1 MRISKNFT
9 LAELTKSNTAT
20 RLGISNTPDKEGIH
34 KLRLLA
40 TELLQPLRNA
50 VGPLRVTSGYRSESL
65 NKAIGGSFKLDEN
78 GNYVALSQHCK
89 CEAVDLQFVKRG
101 RMDNMKIFNA
111 IVTLGLDFDQLILE
125 FGNPAPTAEKDSDNP
140 DWIHISWKV
149 TGNRRQILVA
159 YKDENN
165 RTKYRAKKHYNTI

>member
-20 RLGISNTPDKEGIH
+20 RLGISNVPDKEGIH

-65 NKAIGGSFKLDEN
+65 NAAIGGSNK
-78 GNYVALSQHCK
+78 SQHTK

-101 RMDNMKIFNA
+101 SMDNMRIFNA
-111 IVTLGLDFDQLILE
+111 IINRALEFDQIILE
-125 FGNPAPTAEKDSDNP
+125 FGGATAEKDSNNP

-165 RTKYRAKKHYNTI
+165 RTKYRPKKNYYSV

>member
-50 VGPLRVTSGYRSESL
+50 VGPLRVTSGFRSESL
-65 NKAIGGSFKLDEN
+65 NAAIGGSNK
-78 GNYVALSQHCK
+78 SQHTK

-101 RMDNMKIFNA
+101 RMDNMRIFNA
-111 IVTLGLDFDQLILE
+111 IISQGLEFDQCILE
-125 FGNPAPTAEKDSDNP
+125 FGGSTAHTDSDNP
-140 DWIHISWKV
+140 DWIHISWKI
-149 TGNRRQILVA
+149 TGNRKQVLVA

-165 RTKYRAKKHYNTI
+165 KTKYRAKKHYNTI

>member
-65 NKAIGGSFKLDEN
+65 NAAIGGSNK
-78 GNYVALSQHCK
+78 SQHTK

-101 RMDNMKIFNA
+101 RMDNMRIFNA
-111 IVTLGLDFDQLILE
+111 IISQGLEFDQCILE
-125 FGNPAPTAEKDSDNP
+125 FGGSTAHTDSDNP
-140 DWIHISWKV
+140 DWIHISWKI
-149 TGNRRQILVA
+149 TGNRKQVLVA

-165 RTKYRAKKHYNTI
+165 KTKYRAKKHYNTI

>member
-50 VGPLRVTSGYRSESL
+50 VGALRVTSGYRSESL
-65 NKAIGGSFKLDEN
+65 NAAIGGSNK
-78 GNYVALSQHCK
+78 SQHTK

-101 RMDNMKIFNA
+101 SMDNMRIFNA

-125 FGNPAPTAEKDSDNP
+125 FGGATADKDSDNP
-140 DWIHISWKV
+140 
-149 TGNRRQILVA
+149 
-159 YKDENN
+159 
-165 RTKYRAKKHYNTI
+165 

>member
-20 RLGISNTPDKEGIH
+20 RLGICNTTAKEGIH

-50 VGPLRVTSGYRSESL
+50 VGPLRVTSGYRYESL
-65 NKAIGGSFKLDEN
+65 NKAIGGSNK
-78 GNYVALSQHCK
+78 SQHTK

-101 RMDNMKIFNA
+101 RMDNMRIFNA
-111 IVTLGLDFDQLILE
+111 IISQVLEFDQCILE
-125 FGNPAPTAEKDSDNP
+125 FGGATANSDSDNP
-140 DWIHISWKV
+140 DWINISWKV
-149 TGNRRQILVA
+149 TENRKQILVA

-165 RTKYRAKKHYNTI
+165 KTKYRAQKHYNTI

>member
-9 LAELTKSNTAT
+9 LLELTKSNTAT

-65 NKAIGGSFKLDEN
+65 NKAIGGSN
-78 GNYVALSQHCK
+78 NSQHTK

-101 RMDNMKIFNA
+101 KMDNMKIFNA
-111 IVTLGLDFDQLILE
+111 IINHALEFDQCILE
-125 FGNPAPTAEKDSDNP
+125 FGGATADKDSDNP
-140 DWIHISWKV
+140 DWIHLSWKIK
-149 TGNRRQILVA
+149 GNRRQILVA

-165 RTKYRAKKHYNTI
+165 ITKYRKPNNYFC

>member
-9 LAELTKSNTAT
+9 LAELTASNTSK

-65 NKAIGGSFKLDEN
+65 NAAIGGSNK
-78 GNYVALSQHCK
+78 SQHCK

-101 RMDNMKIFNA
+101 RMDNMRIFNA
-111 IVTLGLDFDQLILE
+111 IVTMGLDFDQLILE
-125 FGNPAPTAEKDSDNP
+125 FGGATADKDSDNP

-165 RTKYRAKKHYNTI
+165 RTKYRPKKNYYAI

>member
-9 LAELTKSNTAT
+9 LAELTASNTSK
-20 RLGISNTPDKEGIH
+20 RLGISNIPDKEGIH

-50 VGPLRVTSGYRSESL
+50 VGPLRISSGYRSESL
-65 NKAIGGSFKLDEN
+65 NAAIGGSNK
-78 GNYVALSQHCK
+78 SQHTK

-101 RMDNMKIFNA
+101 SMDNMRIFNA
-111 IVTLGLDFDQLILE
+111 IIRLGLEFDQCILE
-125 FGNPAPTAEKDSDNP
+125 FGGATANSDSDNP

-149 TGNRRQILVA
+149 TENRKQILVA

-165 RTKYRAKKHYNTI
+165 KTKYRAKKHYNTI

>member
-50 VGPLRVTSGYRSESL
+50 VGPLRVTSGFRSESL
-65 NKAIGGSFKLDEN
+65 NAAIGGSNK
-78 GNYVALSQHCK
+78 SQHTK

-101 RMDNMKIFNA
+101 SMDNMRIFNA
-111 IVTLGLDFDQLILE
+111 IIRLGLEFDQCILE
-125 FGNPAPTAEKDSDNP
+125 FGGATANSDSDNP

-149 TGNRRQILVA
+149 TENRKQILVA

-165 RTKYRAKKHYNTI
+165 KTKYRAKKHYNTI

>member
-65 NKAIGGSFKLDEN
+65 NAAIGGSNK
-78 GNYVALSQHCK
+78 SQHTK

-101 RMDNMKIFNA
+101 RMDNMRIFNA
-111 IVTLGLDFDQLILE
+111 IISQGLEFDQCILE
-125 FGNPAPTAEKDSDNP
+125 FGGSTAHTDSDNP
-140 DWIHISWKV
+140 DWIHISWKI

-165 RTKYRAKKHYNTI
+165 RTKYRPKKNYYAI

>member
-1 MRISKNFT
+1 MMRISKNFT
-9 LAELTKSNTAT
+9 LSELTKSNTAT

-50 VGPLRVTSGYRSESL
+50 VGALRVTSGYRSESL
-65 NKAIGGSFKLDEN
+65 NTAIGGSNK
-78 GNYVALSQHCK
+78 SQHTK

-101 RMDNMKIFNA
+101 KMDNMKIFNA
-111 IVTLGLDFDQLILE
+111 IINHALEFDQLILE
-125 FGNPAPTAEKDSDNP
+125 FGGATAEKDSDNP
-140 DWIHISWKV
+140 DWIHLSWKV
-149 TGNRRQILVA
+149 TENRRQILVA

-165 RTKYRAKKHYNTI
+165 KTKYRQPNNYFC

>member
-50 VGPLRVTSGYRSESL
+50 VGPLGVTSGYRSESL
-65 NKAIGGSFKLDEN
+65 NKAIGGSNK
-78 GNYVALSQHCK
+78 SQHTK

-101 RMDNMKIFNA
+101 SMDNMRIFNA

-125 FGNPAPTAEKDSDNP
+125 FGGATADKDSDNP
-140 DWIHISWKV
+140 DWIHISWKIKE
-149 TGNRRQILVA
+149 NRRQILVA

-165 RTKYRAKKHYNTI
+165 RTKYRPKNNYYAI

>member
-65 NKAIGGSFKLDEN
+65 NAAIGGSNK
-78 GNYVALSQHCK
+78 SQHTK

-101 RMDNMKIFNA
+101 RMNNMKIFNA

-165 RTKYRAKKHYNTI
+165 RTKYRPKKNYYAI

>member
-65 NKAIGGSFKLDEN
+65 NAAIGGSNK
-78 GNYVALSQHCK
+78 SQHTK

-101 RMDNMKIFNA
+101 RMDNMRIFNA
-111 IVTLGLDFDQLILE
+111 IISQGLEFDQCILE
-125 FGNPAPTAEKDSDNP
+125 FGGSTAHTDSDNP
-140 DWIHISWKV
+140 DWIHISWKI
-149 TGNRRQILVA
+149 TGNRKQVLVA

-165 RTKYRAKKHYNTI
+165 KTKYRAKKHYNSI

>member
-9 LAELTKSNTAT
+9 LLELTKSNTAT

-65 NKAIGGSFKLDEN
+65 NKAIGGSN
-78 GNYVALSQHCK
+78 NSQHTK

-101 RMDNMKIFNA
+101 KMDNMKIFNA
-111 IVTLGLDFDQLILE
+111 IITHALEFDQCILE
-125 FGNPAPTAEKDSDNP
+125 FGGATAEKDSDNP
-140 DWIHISWKV
+140 DWIHLSWKV
-149 TGNRRQILVA
+149 TENRRQILVA

-165 RTKYRAKKHYNTI
+165 KTKYRQPNNYFC

>member
-1 MRISKNFT
+1 MLISKNFT

-65 NKAIGGSFKLDEN
+65 NSAIGGSSK
-78 GNYVALSQHCK
+78 SQHTK

-101 RMDNMKIFNA
+101 RMDNMRIFNA
-111 IVTLGLDFDQLILE
+111 IVTLGIDFDQLILE
-125 FGNPAPTAEKDSDNP
+125 FGGATAEKDSDNP
-140 DWIHISWKV
+140 DWIHISWKI

-165 RTKYRAKKHYNTI
+165 RTKYRPKKNYYAI

>member
-50 VGPLRVTSGYRSESL
+50 VGALRVTSGYRSESL

-101 RMDNMKIFNA
+101 KMNNMKIFECLINSA
-111 IVTLGLDFDQLILE
+111 IEFDQCILE
-125 FGNPAPTAEKDSDNP
+125 FGGATADKDSDNP
-140 DWIHISWKV
+140 DWIHLSWKIK
-149 TGNRRQILVA
+149 GNRRQILVA

-165 RTKYRAKKHYNTI
+165 ITKYRKPNNYFC

>member
-9 LAELTKSNTAT
+9 LAELTASNTSK
-20 RLGISNTPDKEGIH
+20 RLGISNMPDKEGIH

-65 NKAIGGSFKLDEN
+65 NKAIGGSNK
-78 GNYVALSQHCK
+78 SQHTK

-101 RMDNMKIFNA
+101 HMDNMRIFNA
-111 IVTLGLDFDQLILE
+111 IINHALEFDQIILE
-125 FGNPAPTAEKDSDNP
+125 FGGATADRDSDNP

-165 RTKYRAKKHYNTI
+165 RTKYRPKKNYYAI

>member
-20 RLGISNTPDKEGIH
+20 RIGISNTPDKEGIH

-65 NKAIGGSFKLDEN
+65 NAAIGGSNK
-78 GNYVALSQHCK
+78 SQHTK

-101 RMDNMKIFNA
+101 RMDNMRIFNA

-125 FGNPAPTAEKDSDNP
+125 FGGATADKDSNNP
-140 DWIHISWKV
+140 DWIHISWKI

-165 RTKYRAKKHYNTI
+165 RTKYRPKKNYYAI

>member
-20 RLGISNTPDKEGIH
+20 RLGILNVPDKEGIH

-40 TELLQPLRNA
+40 TTILQPLRNA
-50 VGPLRVTSGYRSESL
+50 VGALRVTSGYRSESL

-101 RMDNMKIFNA
+101 SMDNMRIFNA
-111 IVTLGLDFDQLILE
+111 IINHAIEFDQIISE
-125 FGNPAPTAEKDSDNP
+125 YHDPNRVGSG
-140 DWIHISWKV
+140 WVHISV
-149 TGNRRQILVA
+149 PNEPELEPRGNALIIDRLG
-159 YKDENN
+159 
-165 RTKYRAKKHYNTI
+165 TRAFA

>member
-40 TELLQPLRNA
+40 TELLQPIRDRLSA
-50 VGPLRVTSGYRSESL
+50 PLRITSGYRSESL
-65 NKAIGGSFKLDEN
+65 NKAIGGSNK
-78 GNYVALSQHCK
+78 SQHSK

-101 RMDNMKIFNA
+101 KMDNMKIFDA
-111 IVTLGLDFDQLILE
+111 IINHAIEFDQLILE
-125 FGNPAPTAEKDSDNP
+125 FGGATADKESDNP
-140 DWIHISWKV
+140 DWVHISWKV

-159 YKDENN
+159 YKDENKK
-165 RTKYRAKKHYNTI
+165 TKYRAKKNYFAG

>member
-9 LAELTKSNTAT
+9 LLELTKSNTAT

-50 VGPLRVTSGYRSESL
+50 VGALRVTSGYRSESL
-65 NKAIGGSFKLDEN
+65 NKAITGRSD
-78 GNYVALSQHCK
+78 YVSQHTK

-101 RMDNMKIFNA
+101 KMENMKIVNA
-111 IVTLGLDFDQLILE
+111 IINHALEFDQCILE
-125 FGNPAPTAEKDSDNP
+125 FGGATADKDSDNP
-140 DWIHISWKV
+140 DWIHLSWKIK
-149 TGNRRQILVA
+149 GNRRQILVA

-165 RTKYRAKKHYNTI
+165 KTKYRKPNNYFC

>member
-9 LAELTKSNTAT
+9 LLELTKSNTAT

-65 NKAIGGSFKLDEN
+65 NKAIGGSN
-78 GNYVALSQHCK
+78 NSQHTK
-89 CEAVDLQFVKRG
+89 CEAVDLQFVKR
-101 RMDNMKIFNA
+101 RKMDNMKIFNA
-111 IVTLGLDFDQLILE
+111 IINHALEFDQCILE
-125 FGNPAPTAEKDSDNP
+125 FGGATAEKDSDNP
-140 DWIHISWKV
+140 DWIHLSWKV
-149 TGNRRQILVA
+149 TENRRQILVA

-165 RTKYRAKKHYNTI
+165 KTKYRQPNNYFC

>member
-50 VGPLRVTSGYRSESL
+50 VGALRVTSGYRSESL
-65 NKAIGGSFKLDEN
+65 NKAIGGSN
-78 GNYVALSQHCK
+78 NSQHTK

-101 RMDNMKIFNA
+101 KMDNMKIFDA
-111 IVTLGLDFDQLILE
+111 IINHALEFDQLILE
-125 FGNPAPTAEKDSDNP
+125 FGGATADKDSDNP
-140 DWIHISWKV
+140 DWIHLSWKIK
-149 TGNRRQILVA
+149 GNRRQILVA

-165 RTKYRAKKHYNTI
+165 ITKYRKPNNYFC

>member
-9 LAELTKSNTAT
+9 LLELTKSNTAT

-65 NKAIGGSFKLDEN
+65 NKAIGGSN
-78 GNYVALSQHCK
+78 NSQHTK

-101 RMDNMKIFNA
+101 KMDNMKIFNA
-111 IVTLGLDFDQLILE
+111 IINHALEFDQCILE
-125 FGNPAPTAEKDSDNP
+125 FGGATAENDSDNP
-140 DWIHISWKV
+140 DWIHLSWKV
-149 TGNRRQILVA
+149 TENRRQILVA

-165 RTKYRAKKHYNTI
+165 KTKYRQPNNYFC

>member
-65 NKAIGGSFKLDEN
+65 NAAIGGSNK
-78 GNYVALSQHCK
+78 SQHTK

-101 RMDNMKIFNA
+101 RMDNMRIFNA

-125 FGNPAPTAEKDSDNP
+125 FGNPAPTADKDSDNP
-140 DWIHISWKV
+140 DWIHISWKI

-165 RTKYRAKKHYNTI
+165 RTKYRPKKNYYAI

>member
-20 RLGISNTPDKEGIH
+20 RLGISNTPYKEGIH

-101 RMDNMKIFNA
+101 SMDNMRIFNA
-111 IVTLGLDFDQLILE
+111 IISQGLDFDQCILE
-125 FGNPAPTAEKDSDNP
+125 FGGATAENDSDNP
-140 DWIHISWKV
+140 DWVHISWKI
-149 TGNRRQILVA
+149 TGNRKQVLVA

-165 RTKYRAKKHYNTI
+165 KTKYRAKKHYNSI

>member
-9 LAELTKSNTAT
+9 LLELTKSNTAT

-65 NKAIGGSFKLDEN
+65 NKAIGGSFKLDED

-101 RMDNMKIFNA
+101 KMDNMKIFDA
-111 IVTLGLDFDQLILE
+111 IINHALEFDQCILE
-125 FGNPAPTAEKDSDNP
+125 FGGATAEKDSDNP
-140 DWIHISWKV
+140 DWIHLSWKV
-149 TGNRRQILVA
+149 TENRRQILVA

-165 RTKYRAKKHYNTI
+165 KTKYRQPNNYFC

>member
-9 LAELTKSNTAT
+9 LLELTKSNTAT

-50 VGPLRVTSGYRSESL
+50 VGALRVTSGYRSESL
-65 NKAIGGSFKLDEN
+65 NKAITGRS
-78 GNYVALSQHCK
+78 NYVSQHTK

-101 RMDNMKIFNA
+101 KMDNMKIFDA
-111 IVTLGLDFDQLILE
+111 IINHSLEFDQLILE
-125 FGNPAPTAEKDSDNP
+125 FGGATAEKDSDNP

-159 YKDENN
+159 YKDEINI
-165 RTKYRAKKHYNTI
+165 TKYRKPNNYFC

>member
-9 LAELTKSNTAT
+9 LAELTASNTSK
-20 RLGISNTPDKEGIH
+20 RLGISNMPDKEGIH

-40 TELLQPLRNA
+40 TELLQPIRDCLSA
-50 VGPLRVTSGYRSESL
+50 PLRISSGYRSESL
-65 NKAIGGSFKLDEN
+65 NAAIGGSNK
-78 GNYVALSQHCK
+78 SQHTK

-101 RMDNMKIFNA
+101 RMDNMRIFNA
-111 IVTLGLDFDQLILE
+111 IVTLGIDFDQLILE
-125 FGNPAPTAEKDSDNP
+125 FGGATAEKDSDNP
-140 DWIHISWKV
+140 DWIHISWKI

-165 RTKYRAKKHYNTI
+165 RTKYRPKKNYYAI

>member
-9 LAELTKSNTAT
+9 LSELTKSNTAT

-50 VGPLRVTSGYRSESL
+50 VGPLRVTSGFRSESL
-65 NKAIGGSFKLDEN
+65 NAAIGGSNK
-78 GNYVALSQHCK
+78 SQHTK

-101 RMDNMKIFNA
+101 TMDNMRIFNA
-111 IVTLGLDFDQLILE
+111 IIRLGLEFDQCILE
-125 FGNPAPTAEKDSDNP
+125 FGGATANSDSDNP

-149 TGNRRQILVA
+149 TENRKQILVA

-165 RTKYRAKKHYNTI
+165 KTKYRAKKHYNTI

>member
-9 LAELTKSNTAT
+9 LLELTKSNTAT

-50 VGPLRVTSGYRSESL
+50 VGALRVTSGYRSESL
-65 NKAIGGSFKLDEN
+65 NKAIGGSNK
-78 GNYVALSQHCK
+78 SQHTK

-101 RMDNMKIFNA
+101 RMDNIRIFNA
-111 IVTLGLDFDQLILE
+111 IINHALEFDQCILE
-125 FGNPAPTAEKDSDNP
+125 FGGATADKDSDNP

-165 RTKYRAKKHYNTI
+165 RTKYRPKKNYYAG

>member
-9 LAELTKSNTAT
+9 LAELTASNTSK
-20 RLGISNTPDKEGIH
+20 RLGISNMPDKEGIH

-40 TELLQPLRNA
+40 TELLQPIRDCLSA
-50 VGPLRVTSGYRSESL
+50 PLRISSGYRSESL
-65 NKAIGGSFKLDEN
+65 NKAIGGSNK
-78 GNYVALSQHCK
+78 SQHTK

-101 RMDNMKIFNA
+101 RMDNMRIFNA

-125 FGNPAPTAEKDSDNP
+125 FGGATAEKDSDNP
-140 DWIHISWKV
+140 DWIHISWKIKE
-149 TGNRRQILVA
+149 NRRQILVA

-165 RTKYRAKKHYNTI
+165 RTKYRPKKNYYAI

>member
-40 TELLQPLRNA
+40 TELLQPLRNV
-50 VGPLRVTSGYRSESL
+50 VGALRVTSGYRSESL
-65 NKAIGGSFKLDEN
+65 NKAIGGSFKLDED

-101 RMDNMKIFNA
+101 KMDNIKIFDA
-111 IVTLGLDFDQLILE
+111 IINHAIEFDQLILE
-125 FGNPAPTAEKDSDNP
+125 FGGATAEKDSDNP

-165 RTKYRAKKHYNTI
+165 KTKYRAKKNYFAG